1 MAINSNTDDLIS
13 FNQLFN
19 EYQKRYVRFANTYVR
34 DLPAAEDI
42 VVESLMY
49 YWENRH
55 SLQEKDLNIPAYI
68 LTTIKHKCLNYLRH
82 MQVHEEYSQD
92 IQSYTEWEL
101 NTRIATL
108 QACEPYDLF
117 ASEVKEIVQQTLKS
131 LPEKTRE
138 IFIMSRYENK
148 SYKEIAEKM
157 GMTTKGVEFHVSKA
171 LKALHVSLK
180 DYFPFFLYLFC
191 KM

>member
-1 MAINSNTDDLIS
+1 MPIDRNTDNLIS
-13 FNQLFN
+13 FNQLFSD
-19 EYQKRYVRFANTYVR
+19 YHKRFIRFANTYVR

-82 MQVHEEYSQD
+82 MQIHDEYSQN

-117 ASEVKEIVQQTLKS
+117 AAEVKEIVQQTLDS

-138 IFIMSRYENK
+138 IFILSRYEDK

-171 LKALHVSLK
+171 LKAFHVSLK
-180 DYFPFFLYLFC
+180 DYFPFFLYFFC